1 MPNIEI
7 GAYQTHQ
14 RHTCIVV
21 GHSKTSVE
29 IIVLDATSG
38 LRVSD
43 MTESAFNKEYKPIPG
58 YPLHKAIEQY
68 IEFGTYC
75 GMTEQVK
82 ELFQSMLEGIAKKE
96 KVDTK
101 LALTKLQS
109 AKVLSSTPA
118 AEAAKNKAAKRK
130 AAEDDSPPWDEDD
143 QPSVPETKKKDKA
156 SVSGKASDKLPA
168 KGKESKAVK
177 QPAKEDK
184 KAMATTRATKVP
196 AATTQKNTGSIKT
209 GKQSAAQMFRD
220 LILTGSYDDD
230 QIFKMVQ
237 KEYGLDDSKRNYV
250 AYYRRELKQK
260 GLI

>member
-1 MPNIEI
+1 MSNIEI
-7 GAYQTHQ
+7 GAYQDRQ
-14 RHTCIVV
+14 RRTCIVV

-29 IIVLDATSG
+29 VIVLDTTSG

-43 MTESAFNKEYKPIPG
+43 MTESTFNKEYKPIPG

-82 ELFQSMLEGIAKKE
+82 ELFQSMLEGIMKKE

-101 LALTKLQS
+101 LALAKLQS

-118 AEAAKNKAAKRK
+118 VKAAKRKATKRK
-130 AAEDDSPPWDEDD
+130 AAEDDSAPWGEDE
-143 QPSVPETKKKDKA
+143 QPSVPETKKKVKA
-156 SVSGKASDKLPA
+156 SVSGKTSDKLPT
-168 KGKESKAVK
+168 KGKEGKTVK
-177 QPAKEDK
+177 QSAKEDK
-184 KAMATTRATKVP
+184 KTMATTRATKVP
-196 AATTQKNTGSIKT
+196 AAATQKNTGSIKT

-220 LILTGSYDDD
+220 LILSGGYDDD

-237 KEYGLDDSKRNYV
+237 KEYGLDDGKRNYV